1 MNVIVANANGADD
14 TWLGMTGITDG
25 VLPSVWP
32 FDKTPVDYI
41 YWDKER
47 LLESRTSIV
56 SFRFIYWKDDRGT
69 LNSG

>member
-41 YWDKER
+41 HWDKER
-47 LLESRTSIV
+47 LLV
-56 SFRFIYWKDDRGT
+56 SFRLIY
-69 LNSG
+69 

>member
-41 YWDKER
+41 HWDKAGFSDK
-47 LLESRTSIV
+47 LSATKVKS
-56 SFRFIYWKDDRGT
+56 T
-69 LNSG
+69 LISK

>member
-1 MNVIVANANGADD
+1 MIVANANGGDD

-41 YWDKER
+41 HWDKER
-47 LLESRTSIV
+47 L
-56 SFRFIYWKDDRGT
+56 
-69 LNSG
+69 

>member
-14 TWLGMTGITDG
+14 TWLGMTGVTDG

-41 YWDKER
+41 HWDKEGFSDK
-47 LLESRTSIV
+47 LSATSK
-56 SFRFIYWKDDRGT
+56 IYT
-69 LNSG
+69 VY